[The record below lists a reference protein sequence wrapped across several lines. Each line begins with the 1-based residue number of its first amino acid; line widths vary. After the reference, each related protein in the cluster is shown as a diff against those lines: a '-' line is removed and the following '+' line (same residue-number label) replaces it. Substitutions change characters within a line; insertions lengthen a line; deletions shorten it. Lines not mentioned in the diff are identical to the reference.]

1 MSDEEPIIDD
11 EIVSDDEP
19 VSDDTTSTD
28 TTSSDDTLTP
38 TPSPIPGAYCTCTDV
53 NSLFGDISDDV
64 TEELFITSI
73 NNSTAWINANLTK
86 RYVPIPVV
94 DVTVN
99 TEIPVSEDTTVS
111 IETGSGLNIGPD
123 SDITVL
129 KTAAIYYAASDIIL
143 SLYHGDELPVQYDV
157 WFQKAQTFLEAY
169 IDAYLNSEAS
179 EDDLL
184 KHQVVG
190 HSKSMTYRQKR
201 MYRSPGRW

>member
-1 MSDEEPIIDD
+1 MSDEELIDL
-11 EIVSDDEP
+11 VSDDEN
-19 VSDDTTSTD
+19 VSDDTTS
-28 TTSSDDTLTP
+28 SDDDPTITP
-38 TPSPIPGAYCTCTDV
+38 APISGAYCTRDEV

-64 TEELFITSI
+64 TDELFVTAIT
-73 NNSTAWINANLTK
+73 NSTAWINSNLTR
-86 RYVPIPVV
+86 RYVPIPIV

-99 TEIPVSEDTTVS
+99 TEVPLSEDTTIS

-123 SDITVL
+123 SDIITL
-129 KTAAIYYAASDIIL
+129 RTAAIYYSASDILL

-179 EDDLL
+179 EEDLL

-190 HSKSMTYRQKR
+190 HSKSLTYRQKR
-201 MYRSPGRW
+201 MYRRPRRW

>member
-1 MSDEEPIIDD
+1 MSDEEIIDD
-11 EIVSDDEP
+11 IVSDDEN
-19 VSDDTTSTD
+19 VSDDTPSED
-28 TTSSDDTLTP
+28 TPSDTQTP
-38 TPSPIPGAYCTCTDV
+38 TPIPGAYCTCTDV

-99 TEIPVSEDTTVS
+99 TEIPVSEDPTVS

-123 SDITVL
+123 SDIITL
-129 KTAAIYYAASDIIL
+129 RTAAIYYAASDIIL

-179 EDDLL
+179 EEDLL

-190 HSKSMTYRQKR
+190 HSKSLTYRQKR
-201 MYRSPGRW
+201 MYRSHGRW